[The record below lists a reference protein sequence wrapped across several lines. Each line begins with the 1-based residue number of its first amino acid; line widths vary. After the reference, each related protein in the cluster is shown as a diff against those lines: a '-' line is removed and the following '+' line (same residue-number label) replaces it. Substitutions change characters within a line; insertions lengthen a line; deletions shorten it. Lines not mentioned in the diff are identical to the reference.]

1 MPCATRSIPMNT
13 EPQPQALL
21 SVRGLGVFRSTPAG
35 EVTSLREVDLDL
47 QPQECLGIVGESGCG
62 KTQLLHALMG
72 LQPGKVR
79 VAGSVRFR
87 GEELLGASA
96 QRLALVR
103 GRRIALV
110 FQDALSAL
118 NPYLRIGTQMAEG
131 ARAQLG
137 LSRRAARQRAAALLE
152 SLQIE
157 APARRLRQYPH
168 ELSGGMRQRVLI
180 AMALMCEPDVLLLD
194 EPTTALDVTVQAQ
207 VLAVLR
213 EVRARSGVAMIFVT
227 HDLGVLAAI
236 ADRVAVMYAGR
247 IVELAATAQLYATPR
262 HPYTAGLLRS
272 MPRLDTPLDAHLC
285 AIPGQPP
292 RSGATSSGCAFA
304 PRCPLAHDRCQQ
316 LPLLRPADAGPA
328 GSIVACHYE
337 GRAQGLHGIWP

>member
-1 MPCATRSIPMNT
+1 MSP
-13 EPQPQALL
+13 EPRHQALL
-21 SVRGLGVFRSTPAG
+21 SVRGLGVFRPGPGG
-35 EVTSLREVDLDL
+35 EVAALRDIDLDL

-72 LQPGKVR
+72 LQSGNVR
-79 VAGSVRFR
+79 LAGSVRFR

-103 GRRIALV
+103 GRRLALV

-118 NPYLRIGTQMAEG
+118 NPYLRIATQMTEG

-137 LSRRAARQRAAALLE
+137 LSRRAAWQRAATLLE
-152 SLQIE
+152 SLQID

-213 EVRARSGVAMIFVT
+213 ELRARSGVAMIFVT

-247 IVELAATAQLYATPR
+247 IVEQAAAAHLYATPR
-262 HPYTAGLLRS
+262 HPYTAGLLHS
-272 MPRLDTPLDAHLC
+272 MPRLDTPLDTRLST
-285 AIPGQPP
+285 IPGQPP
-292 RSGATSSGCAFA
+292 RSGATSTGCAFA
-304 PRCPLAHDRCQQ
+304 PRCPLAHERCTQ
-316 LPLLRPADAGPA
+316 LPVLRCADNQFPANGT
-328 GSIVACHYE
+328 VACHYD
-337 GRAQGLHGIWP
+337 GPAQGLREIWP